1 MNWGFDKE
9 NSSMSELLM
18 GKKIGMTQ
26 ILQENGD
33 VIPVTVIQAGPC
45 IISQKKMPEKDNYS
59 AVQLGFLPAK
69 SNRVK
74 KPLAGHFKKA
84 GIPPQRFLYEFRLD
98 EKELEKYQV
107 GQEIKVD
114 RFKEGDFVDVTG
126 ISKGK
131 GFAGVMKR
139 HGFHGAPGG
148 HGTHDYKRH
157 GGSIGSSSFP
167 SRVFKGTKMAGR
179 MGNDRVTIQN
189 LKVIQVRPEQN
200 CLVVRGAIPGAKNG
214 MLLIK
219 KAIKKN

>member
-1 MNWGFDKE
+1 
-9 NSSMSELLM
+9 MSELLM

-45 IISQKKMPEKDNYS
+45 VISQKKIPEKDNYS
-59 AVQLGFLPAK
+59 AVQLGFLTMKP
-69 SNRVK
+69 NRVK

-84 GIPPQRFLYEFRLD
+84 GISPQRFLYEFRVD
-98 EKELEKYQV
+98 EKELEKYEV

-179 MGNDRVTIQN
+179 MGSDRVTTQN

-200 CLVVRGAIPGAKNG
+200 CLVLRGAVPGAKNG

-219 KAIKKN
+219 KAIKKK

>member
-1 MNWGFDKE
+1 MPG
-9 NSSMSELLM
+9 SEFLM

-26 ILQENGD
+26 ILQDNGD

-45 IISQKKMPEKDNYS
+45 LICQKKMPQSDNYS
-59 AVQLGFLPAK
+59 AVQLGFSPVKAT
-69 SNRVK
+69 RVK
-74 KPLAGHFKKA
+74 KPLKGHFEKA
-84 GIPPQRFLYEFRLD
+84 GITPHRYLREFRVD
-98 EKELEKYQV
+98 EKEMEKYEV

-114 RFKEGDFVDVTG
+114 SFKEGDIVDITG

-131 GFAGVMKR
+131 GFSGVIKR

-148 HGTHDYKRH
+148 HGTHDYHRH

-179 MGNDRVTIQN
+179 MGSDRVTVQN

-200 CLVVRGAIPGAKNG
+200 CLVVRGAVPGAKNG
-214 MLLIK
+214 LLFIK

>member
-1 MNWGFDKE
+1 
-9 NSSMSELLM
+9 MSELLM

-33 VIPVTVIQAGPC
+33 VVPVTVIQAGPC
-45 IISQKKMPEKDNYS
+45 IISQKKIPEKDNYS
-59 AVQLGFLPAK
+59 AVQLGFLTIKP
-69 SNRVK
+69 NRVK

-84 GIPPQRFLYEFRLD
+84 GIPPQRFLYEFRVE
-98 EKELEKYQV
+98 EKELEKYEV

-114 RFKEGDFVDVTG
+114 GFKEGDFVDVTG

-139 HGFHGAPGG
+139 HNFHGAPGG

-167 SRVFKGTKMAGR
+167 SRVFKGLKMAGR
-179 MGNDRVTIQN
+179 MGSDRVTVQN

-200 CLVVRGAIPGAKNG
+200 CLVLRGAVPGAKNG

-219 KAIKKN
+219 KAIKKK

>member
-1 MNWGFDKE
+1 
-9 NSSMSELLM
+9 MSELLM

-45 IISQKKMPEKDNYS
+45 IISQKKMPERDKYS
-59 AVQLGFLPAK
+59 AIQMGFLTMK

-84 GIPPQRFLYEFRLD
+84 GIPPQRFLYEFRVD
-98 EKELEKYQV
+98 EKELEKYEV

-114 RFKEGDFVDVTG
+114 RFKEGDFVDITG

-131 GFAGVMKR
+131 GFAGVIKR

-179 MGNDRVTIQN
+179 MGSDRVTIQN

-200 CLVVRGAIPGAKNG
+200 CLVVCGAVPGAKNG